1 MFSGVPS
8 LIRKVVSS
16 NSGSPPASNSGED
29 NRPVEIILAGWVD
42 RFLAWLIDFIIVSI
56 GLAILFALLAIPF
69 WISYYS
75 NVMALGHENFVM
87 ALGHKNFEPFHYLLS
102 SLAFFGYWTYFEHTS
117 GQSIGKRLLNIKT
130 TDMFGKSIDTKS
142 AALESLG
149 KSFLLP
155 IDVILGWL
163 FTNNKRQRIFN
174 KISNTI
180 VIKLRSR
187 EEQTENIRYRKD

>member
-1 MFSGVPS
+1 MFGGVPS
-8 LIRKVVSS
+8 LIRKVGSS
-16 NSGSPPASNSGED
+16 NNGSPPASNSGGED

-42 RFLAWLIDFIIVSI
+42 RFFAWLIDFIIVSI

-69 WISYYS
+69 WFSSYS
-75 NVMALGHENFVM
+75 NEMALE
-87 ALGHKNFEPFHYLLS
+87 HKNFEPFHYLLS
-102 SLAFFGYWTYFEHTS
+102 SLAFLGYWTYFEHAS
-117 GQSIGKRLLNIKT
+117 GQSIGKRLLHIRT
-130 TDMFGKSIDTKS
+130 TDMYGKSIDTKS
-142 AALESLG
+142 AVLESLG

-174 KISNTI
+174 KISKTI
-180 VIKLRSR
+180 VIKLRPR